1 MNNLKISI
9 ITVSFN
15 QGQYIEDNIKSVLD
29 QNYPDFE
36 HIIIDA
42 CSTDNTLSILKQYPH
57 LIWTSEPDKGQSDG
71 LNKGFKKATGD
82 IIVWLNSDDMMCEG
96 AFQTIN
102 DFFIK
107 NPDKSVLTGNQI
119 IVDKDGKFDH
129 RINAVAFSE
138 EKLLNT
144 REYSVMQNSTVWRRS
159 VFETVGYLDESFH
172 YTMDYE
178 LFVRI
183 AKQYKS
189 YTIDADIAKFRKWE
203 ESKTMTSYKKFL
215 KELKKKKKMHNARF
229 LSSGTFWLFL
239 EFIKYPIK
247 RILRK

>member
-1 MNNLKISI
+1 MTNLKISI

-102 DFFIK
+102 DFFI
-107 NPDKSVLTGNQI
+107 N
-119 IVDKDGKFDH
+119 
-129 RINAVAFSE
+129 
-138 EKLLNT
+138 
-144 REYSVMQNSTVWRRS
+144 
-159 VFETVGYLDESFH
+159 
-172 YTMDYE
+172 
-178 LFVRI
+178 
-183 AKQYKS
+183 
-189 YTIDADIAKFRKWE
+189 
-203 ESKTMTSYKKFL
+203 
-215 KELKKKKKMHNARF
+215 
-229 LSSGTFWLFL
+229 
-239 EFIKYPIK
+239 
-247 RILRK
+247 